1 MSILYIMVFLMM
13 TNTGMSVFNKF
24 TDKQKKVTFKKHYI
38 ENVFWDDSQGI
49 NRNTGYDKADAVNV
63 YIPKNKNDLS
73 EYIKPK
79 EYAKVG
85 KGWTLENG
93 DFIIKGKV
101 EENEVQGIKDLSNYQ
116 VFTITLVDDKDFG
129 SPNMQHFEIRGN

>member
-1 MSILYIMVFLMM
+1 MM

-24 TDKQKKVTFKKHYI
+24 TDNNKNVRFKKHYI

-49 NRNTGYDKADAVNV
+49 NRNTGSEKEDKVNV

-73 EYIKPK
+73 KYKKPK
-79 EYAKVG
+79 EYAKTG
-85 KGWTLENG
+85 TGWTLEN
-93 DFIIKGKV
+93 DDLIIKGKV
-101 EENEVQGIKDLSNYQ
+101 EETEVKGIKELSKYE

-129 SPNMQHFEIRGN
+129 SPNMHHFEIRGN

>member
-1 MSILYIMVFLMM
+1 M
-13 TNTGMSVFNKF
+13 TTNAGMSVFNKF
-24 TDKQKKVTFKKHYI
+24 TDNKKNVKFTKHYI

-49 NRNTGYDKADAVNV
+49 NRNTGYQNDDKVNV
-63 YIPKNKNDLS
+63 YIPKCQNDLS
-73 EYIKPK
+73 EYVNSK
-79 EYAKVG
+79 EYAKTG

-93 DFIIKGKV
+93 DFIIKGKA

-129 SPNMQHFEIRGN
+129 SINMQHFEIRGN